1 MAMTQATDDVYY
13 LYVSNGW
20 SGPFRLEQIKL
31 FVRDQQISA
40 ETYAFEPQQQMQLT
54 VGQLLAPQGEART
67 ASFQNPS
74 APPRKP
80 TTRRSVSRA
89 AASSPSSQAMANS
102 PTPVMDNSGK
112 SAQVVA
118 QPMRVAPAARATTPA
133 PAVSAVNSAAARTGG
148 AGAAKA
154 RAKDP
159 DTFDLDAPNLPS
171 GNGPRSSHR
180 SRVIDEDTFD
190 LEPGPQDDDSIDL
203 DQHEAGTDRD
213 EKAPLAVV
221 IDAPL
226 QKAGEQRLQ
235 QPYQPQPGSQ
245 EALELVLG
253 ELESLRKAYHSLME
267 NSIKDREEAQQRI
280 HRAHLSINEVLE
292 ERKADIAEVRSL
304 IAEVDQVASELADRH
319 HDQAL
324 STRIV
329 RLRDSLRTT
338 DVSRMVEFA
347 ESVLRRIVEQAK
359 PLHAP
364 PVPGESE
371 DPFAHFEDGHAA
383 APDPPSGNTIA
394 KTARIELDGVK
405 NQVATLK
412 KAHDELQQTF
422 ALAQQDAR
430 EKLLQATALLEAER
444 SAHDQD
450 IAEVRSLAAEIYR
463 LACEL
468 NADQVDAALGERI
481 VRLWDQLGNADP
493 VAIGPAAEE
502 VLLKLVATLRERH
515 RASGENTPAFGAG
528 VVAEEKRGPGDATR
542 RQAQIA
548 ELGAVRA
555 ELLEARSDLALM
567 RQREA
572 ALQEEK
578 ARLQHLLEEQ
588 KLISEKAQQA
598 AKAREQRLRSTV
610 CALEVTKELHQE
622 VMRDL
627 QVQLSAAQSRVEE
640 MEQELRTVRG
650 GLDSAGGVRGHEDL
664 QGEMRRLVEMR
675 AMLDARRQELSTDLR
690 NAEAELQRITAPG
703 APEDESLAEIL
714 AAKINH
720 LRLLQ
725 EQTQKRLSD
734 EEVRAQSMQREL
746 ETSRREAKELRG
758 RSDSLS
764 SELESAR
771 TNLNSARKRVEE
783 LHLAQQRLEAERE
796 SLQGELAQRKG
807 TDTFGRTDGTPAVDL
822 QGELA
827 AATVR
832 ADTLEHDLARERRK
846 SQELNESLVA
856 LQERLGEISRDRDR
870 LRDEHERALADQAAE
885 QAAQANA
892 IASATQAAIEAEM
905 RQGAAL
911 ATIRDLEQQV
921 AAAQASARASAGPL
935 QDLPRIEQELAAARS
950 QLGRTR
956 EELAVAIAARVAAER
971 SAATAVAEANDKHA
985 ELARKL
991 AAAEKDVET
1000 AAAQRDELQARAS
1013 QSAQD
1018 RTRLGAEIERLRRE
1032 LESASNEHRAALSSA
1047 RNRLAE
1053 EQAQAVKRDQA
1064 LAEARQALQTTA
1076 SQRESL
1082 NAAYA
1087 QVVSARDRATA
1098 EVDRL
1103 TTELGRIQGERS
1115 DESSLNKEQRAALE
1129 TARDRALAEAREA
1142 ALRIEAAEARLGE
1155 SARTAANAQA
1165 RVVEL
1170 ESAQARALAERTQI
1184 LAELDR
1190 LRGELVTANTQRE
1203 RERLDVE
1210 RNLGAQS
1217 AAARA
1222 QTAAATAHAE
1232 ALAKERDELQAQIQ
1246 AQMKAG
1252 AQEVERI
1259 GRDLARFKQE
1269 AATRE
1274 RAAADALSRAEARHA
1289 GVGHRL
1295 ATAEQLLSETRAQ
1308 ATQATIERDGA
1319 IMRLAVQEARVQE
1332 LELQLEQIQAGGG
1345 SRRPKSEGDMVV
1357 LFEGEALTHEAAEKR
1372 AELERELEQLR
1383 ATIAAESAQGADLAA
1398 EAERLRTDGDRHRAE
1413 VERLRKDLERQRGE
1427 AERNRS
1433 EAERFRADALK
1444 AQQEAA
1450 RAQTEKAAQEMERKR
1465 LARELEAQR
1474 DEAQRLASGRPGRRD
1489 AQAAG
1494 VAEAELK
1501 TERARLQQ
1509 LGERLGQMESALTTA
1524 ADSQVVL
1531 EQERDRLAAEVAQLR
1546 AVPAVAKGD
1555 ADESDEMAAL
1565 RRRLKRARRKLRQ
1578 ARAGGRRN
1586 QDSSRSVRA
1595 ADADAANGIAPI
1607 TVMRTASDPTVMM
1620 RTPTAPNLVTTIVSM
1635 SPSRPGMTP
1644 PQPIVQTTPVHQPS
1658 LTPASSWPRTRALT
1672 PAPAGN
1678 ASVSASWSQAP
1689 AAPVP
1694 ASAAPA
1700 PAYAPPPSAPGQARN
1715 LFGDPAG
1722 FTPLAYDPTQ
1732 VPPPPPGGVMTGP
1745 LGTRISNAAVSAGDK
1760 TFTSRLSRQPVMTVR
1775 HSTQGANVPTVMTT
1789 RMPAPNAT
1797 TQTLQPMPAPPV
1809 PLWRHR
1815 WVMIAVAAVVLLGL
1829 AALELR
1835 SMVRALPSTRTAEVV
1850 IGLDQVRA
1858 PIAGVIDLTAPL
1870 RIGQALRENDA
1881 LLNVTAVDVD
1891 TSTFDGL
1898 KQKLAETQVRQRKAD
1913 QDANSISNDMIR
1925 LTQDSDQLESALV
1938 ESERNVLARTEEL
1951 QNAERDQGAKAATM
1965 DTLNALAKVVA
1976 IPGLDWVSAS
1986 QESQEAQRK
1995 LDERE
2000 AALNAARATR
2010 DVQRQHLF
2018 EDRKH
2023 IADFNQQVTD
2033 LHALSTSLGADI
2045 ADLTKA
2051 VATEQTRLD
2060 GLRKRTVM
2068 APHVGQ
2074 LHQLLV
2080 HNNDTV
2086 KVDQPL
2092 MDVTVPSEL
2101 RISAT
2106 IDTASGVQPNDRVI
2120 IQSGSRS
2127 IEGWIVAVN
2136 PASFDDVSTWSDLT
2150 PVVPGQERLEI
2161 MPDQPGFAAGLVGQS
2176 VSVVVVGENPGAMRQ
2191 FIGILATKFNH

>member
-133 PAVSAVNSAAARTGG
+133 PAVSAVNSAAARTSG

-159 DTFDLDAPNLPS
+159 DTFDLDAPNLPN

-221 IDAPL
+221 IDTPL

-364 PVPGESE
+364 PVTGGESE

-412 KAHDELQQTF
+412 KAHDELQQSF

-444 SAHDQD
+444 SSHDQD

-807 TDTFGRTDGTPAVDL
+807 TDTFGRPDGAPAVDL
-822 QGELA
+822 QSELA

-846 SQELNESLVA
+846 SQELNEAQTA

-870 LRDEHERALADQAAE
+870 LRVEHERALSDQAAE

-921 AAAQASARASAGPL
+921 AAAQANARASAGPL

-956 EELAVAIAARVAAER
+956 EELAVALAARVAAER

-985 ELARKL
+985 ELARRL

-1000 AAAQRDELQARAS
+1000 AAGQRDELQARVS

-1064 LAEARQALQTTA
+1064 LAEARQAMQTTA

-1115 DESSLNKEQRAALE
+1115 DESSLNKEHRASLE
-1129 TARDRALAEAREA
+1129 IARDRALAEAREA
-1142 ALRIEAAEARLGE
+1142 ALRIEAAEVRLTE
-1155 SARTAANAQA
+1155 SARTASSAQA

-1217 AAARA
+1217 AAAQA
-1222 QTAAATAHAE
+1222 QTAAANAHAE
-1232 ALAKERDELQAQIQ
+1232 KLAKERDELQAQIQ

-1252 AQEVERI
+1252 TQEVERI

-1345 SRRPKSEGDMVV
+1345 TRRPKSDGDMVV
-1357 LFEGEALTHEAAEKR
+1357 LFEGESLTNEAAGER
-1372 AELERELEQLR
+1372 AELERELAELR
-1383 ATIAAESAQGADLAA
+1383 ATMASESAQGADLAA

-1413 VERLRKDLERQRGE
+1413 VERLRKDLERQR
-1427 AERNRS
+1427 S
-1433 EAERFRADALK
+1433 EAERFRADAAK

-1489 AQAAG
+1489 AQAAD

-1546 AVPAVAKGD
+1546 GAPTGGQAAED
-1555 ADESDEMAAL
+1555 ERAESDEMAAL

-1578 ARAGGRRN
+1578 ARAGGRRD
-1586 QDSSRSVRA
+1586 QGASQSVRA
-1595 ADADAANGIAPI
+1595 GDANGIAPI

-1620 RTPTAPNLVTTIVSM
+1620 RAQAAPNLVTTIVSM

-1644 PQPIVQTTPVHQPS
+1644 PQPIVQTTPVHQQA
-1658 LTPASSWPRTRALT
+1658 LTPASTWPRTRALT
-1672 PAPAGN
+1672 PAPVGN
-1678 ASVSASWSQAP
+1678 ASVSASWSHAP

-1694 ASAAPA
+1694 EPAAPA
-1700 PAYAPPPSAPGQARN
+1700 PAAFAPHLSAPSQPRN

-1745 LGTRISNAAVSAGDK
+1745 LGTRISNSAAPAGDKTRSDK

-1775 HSTQGANVPTVMTT
+1775 HSTQGANVPTVMTS

-1797 TQTLQPMPAPPV
+1797 TQTLPPMPAPPV

-1815 WVMIAVAAVVLLGL
+1815 WVMIAVAAVVLMGL

-1835 SMVRALPSTRTAEVV
+1835 NMVRALPSTRTAEVV
-1850 IGLDQVRA
+1850 IGLDLVRA
-1858 PIAGVIDLTAPL
+1858 PIAGVIDLSAPL

-1881 LLNVTAVDVD
+1881 LLDVTAVDVD

-2033 LHALSTSLGADI
+2033 LHALSTTLGADI

-2086 KVDQPL
+2086 KVSQPL

-2161 MPDQPGFAAGLVGQS
+2161 MPDEPRFAAGLVGQS